1 MSDTRHEVLHI
12 LTPAMP
18 FRISPTLR
26 SVALAVAGLLA
37 ACGSE
42 PPPAAPQAQRST
54 PVLITTVQPRPFE
67 QAIEAV
73 GTARARES
81 VTLTS
86 RVTGLLREIHFE
98 EGATVSAGTL
108 LVRFDDDEERAEVA
122 AAEAGYEQARS
133 RHQRLESLARRNLA
147 APDALDEQQ
156 QALKAARARLALAQ
170 ARLAQR
176 EIRAPFAGTIGLRQV
191 SPGALIT
198 PGVAIATLDDVSVM
212 RATFEVPETLARFL
226 AVGNRIDAVAAAW
239 PEHRF
244 AGRLRVIGTRVRE
257 DTRTLSVQAEFDN
270 PGGRLRPGMLMVMD
284 ARAAPRQA
292 LFIPEAA
299 LTPEGGVQYVWRLRG
314 DDTAER
320 VVVAIGARLPGEVEI
335 TQGLAAGD
343 RIVVEGTATLR
354 TGRAVRVVGEAMAA
368 RPTDSGS

>member
-1 MSDTRHEVLHI
+1 MTRPL
-12 LTPAMP
+12 PARFP
-18 FRISPTLR
+18 LR
-26 SVALAVAGLLA
+26 RAAACLLVAGLLS
-37 ACGSE
+37 ACGSDA
-42 PPPAAPQAQRST
+42 PPQATPAQRST

-86 RVTGLLREIHFE
+86 RVTGLLQEIHFE
-98 EGATVSAGTL
+98 EGATVAAGTL

-122 AAEAGYEQARS
+122 AGEAAYEQARS
-133 RHQRLESLARRNLA
+133 RYQRLESLAQRNLA

-156 QALKAARARLALAQ
+156 QALKSARARLALAQ

-176 EIRAPFAGTIGLRQV
+176 EIRAPFAGTIGLRRV

-212 RATFEVPETLARFL
+212 RADFQIPETLARFL
-226 AVGNRIDAVAAAW
+226 AVGNRIDAEAAAW
-239 PEHRF
+239 PGHGF

-270 PGGRLRPGMLMVMD
+270 PGGRLRPGMLMVMH

-299 LTPEGGVQYVWRLRG
+299 LTPQGGVQSVWRLRG

-335 TQGLAAGD
+335 TQGLAEGD
-343 RIVVEGTATLR
+343 RVVVEGTATLR
-354 TGRAVRVVGEAMAA
+354 TGRAVRIVGEAVAA
-368 RPTDSGS
+368 THHDRS